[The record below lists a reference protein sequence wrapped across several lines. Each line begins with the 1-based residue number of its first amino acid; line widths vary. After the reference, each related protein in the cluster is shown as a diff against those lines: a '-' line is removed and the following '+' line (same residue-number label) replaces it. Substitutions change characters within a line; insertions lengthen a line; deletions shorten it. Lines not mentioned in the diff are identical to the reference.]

1 MNAIAFQPSLSSA
14 HLQILSALLRLARK
28 HAPATLSA
36 LEARCDL
43 SASELAKSVA
53 ELNALGLL
61 TRPLPEVRL
70 SMSGF
75 ALAVMVAGR
84 ASVSQ
89 TSAKASSTR
98 IRRAA

>member
-14 HLQILSALLRLARK
+14 HLQVLSALLRLARK
-28 HAPATLSA
+28 HLPASSHA

-43 SASELAKSVA
+43 SAPALAQTVSELG
-53 ELNALGLL
+53 ALGLL
-61 TRPLPEVRL
+61 TRSLPEARL

-75 ALAVMVAGR
+75 ALAVMLAGR
-84 ASVSQ
+84 
-89 TSAKASSTR
+89 TSAARAETSGAR